1 MVARM
6 PSQTTGPGAPLPR
19 DPVLGTLEDVG
30 RHWGWLLG
38 FGIVSVL
45 LGIMVLAWPQATL
58 VVVAVIF
65 AVELF
70 VAGVFYLV
78 AAFTDRTG
86 PEAAP
91 VGGGGHR
98 ALWGLLGILSVLV
111 ALMLLRHPL
120 QSLAV
125 VAFLIGIW
133 WVVAGITD
141 LVTAVGGGAQ
151 PGRGW
156 RVFMGVVSTIAGF
169 YVVLRPGISLGIL
182 TVLAGFWLLLYG
194 LLAVVAAFS
203 LRSAVNSQPNAL
215 AP

>member
-1 MVARM
+1 MVTQV
-6 PSQTTGPGAPLPR
+6 PTGTTGSGAGMPR
-19 DPVLGTLEDVG
+19 DPVLGALEDVG

-38 FGIVSVL
+38 YGIVSVV
-45 LGIMVLAWPQATL
+45 LGIMVLAWPEATL
-58 VVVAVIF
+58 VVLAVLF

-70 VAGVFYLV
+70 VSGIFHLV
-78 AAFTDRTG
+78 GAFTDRG
-86 PEAAP
+86 VAE
-91 VGGGGHR
+91 GSGGHR
-98 ALWGLLGILSVLV
+98 ALWGVLGILSVLV
-111 ALMLLRHPL
+111 GLMLLRHPL

-133 WVVAGITD
+133 WVVSGVTD
-141 LVTAVGGGAQ
+141 LVTAIGGSGQ

-194 LLAVVAAFS
+194 LLAVVAAFQ
-203 LRSAVNSQPNAL
+203 LRSAARTLPA
-215 AP
+215 

>member
-1 MVARM
+1 MVTRT
-6 PSQTTGPGAPLPR
+6 PSGTGVSGPGLPR
-19 DPVLGTLEDVG
+19 DPVLGALEDVG

-38 FGIVSVL
+38 FGIVSVV
-45 LGIMVLAWPQATL
+45 LGVMVLAWPEATL
-58 VVVAVIF
+58 VVLAVIF

-70 VAGVFYLV
+70 VAGLFNLV

-86 PEAAP
+86 PQ
-91 VGGGGHR
+91 GGGHR
-98 ALWGLLGILSVLV
+98 ALWAVLGILSVLV
-111 ALMLLRHPL
+111 GLMLLRHPM

-133 WVVAGITD
+133 WVVSGVTD

-156 RVFMGVVSTIAGF
+156 RVFMGVVSTLAGF

-182 TVLAGFWLLLYG
+182 TVLAGFWLILYG
-194 LLAVVAAFS
+194 LLAVVAAVQ
-203 LRSAVNSQPNAL
+203 LRSAVRAL
-215 AP
+215 EA